1 MGLWAKE
8 TISLRDATERREQQ
22 EKKKNILVPESQK
35 DKTVIDSLKVNQTL

>member
-22 EKKKNILVPESQK
+22 EKKNILVPESQK

>member
-1 MGLWAKE
+1 MGLWAEE

-22 EKKKNILVPESQK
+22 EKKNILVPESQK